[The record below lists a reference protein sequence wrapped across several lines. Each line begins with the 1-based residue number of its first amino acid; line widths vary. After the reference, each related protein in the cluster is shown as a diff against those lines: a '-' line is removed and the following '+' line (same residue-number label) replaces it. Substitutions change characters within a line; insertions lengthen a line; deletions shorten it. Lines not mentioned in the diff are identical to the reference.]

1 MRKTRSSEEKMINV
15 VLVNPEI
22 PNNTGNIVRTCAATG
37 AKLHIIEPCGFSWED
52 KYLKRSG
59 LDYWEISDVNRYE
72 SMQAFLAENFK
83 DDADID
89 GNIAQAVLKTKL
101 KSGAQFFFASTKS
114 DHNHTDVEYK
124 EDCWVFFGR
133 ETRGLDEELL
143 RDNYGDCIR
152 IPMRAEARSLN
163 LANSVAIIVYEY
175 HRQMDYVGLKEEGN
189 LTKY

>member
-1 MRKTRSSEEKMINV
+1 MINV

-59 LDYWEISDVNRYE
+59 LDYWDISDVKRYPDFRT
-72 SMQAFLAENFK
+72 FLERNFG
-83 DDADID
+83 DNAILE
-89 GNIAQAVLKTKL
+89 GGVPQMVNATRA

-114 DHNHTDVEYK
+114 DHNHSDVVYEA
-124 EDCWVFFGR
+124 DCYVFFGR
-133 ETRGLDEELL
+133 ETKGLEEDLL
-143 RDNYGDCIR
+143 YENYDRCIR
-152 IPMRAEARSLN
+152 IPMREQARSLN

-175 HRQMDYVGLKEEGN
+175 HRQHDYQGLKEVGH
-189 LTKY
+189 LTRY